1 MDAEFCGIQQ
11 KDRLNFTLM
20 MANMN
25 RPMGRKRQA
34 NHDLPPRL
42 HKKGKAYYYVTSTKP
57 RQWIPLGSDL
67 PAARVKWAE
76 LENGPKDES
85 LLSVLIEEWLVSEHF
100 NSLAAKSRSGYI
112 GIARQVLGFFAGAR
126 VADIRPHIIAQWM
139 DAHPSKNRAN
149 FGKSL
154 LSNVL
159 TVAVRRGLID
169 RNPAL
174 EIKRHSVP
182 RRTRYITDDE
192 FKQIREHA
200 NAVLRAAMDISYI
213 TAARISDVLAIK
225 LKDWT
230 PEGLYIHQKKT
241 KKFQLFERNEHLE
254 RVIEAAKRIPRPV
267 RGMYLLCTRQ
277 GQPYSYGA
285 MHTWW
290 VEAVKKSGVKDVVF
304 HDIRGKSATDAKRS
318 GIDYQALLGHAS
330 KTMSDRY
337 IKLEEAQRVE
347 SLQRKI

>member
-1 MDAEFCGIQQ
+1 
-11 KDRLNFTLM
+11 
-20 MANMN
+20 MN

-34 NHDLPPRL
+34 NHDLPPRM
-42 HKKGKAYYYVTSTKP
+42 HKKGEAYYYVTSTIP
-57 RQWIPLGSDL
+57 RHWIPLGSDL
-67 PAARVKWAE
+67 SAARVKWAE

-85 LLSVLIEEWLVSEHF
+85 LLTVLIDEWLTSEHF
-100 NSLAAKSRSGYI
+100 NTLAAKSKKCYI
-112 GIARQVLGFFAGAR
+112 VIARQLLGFFEGAH
-126 VADIRPHIIAQWM
+126 VTDIKPHTVAQWM
-139 DAHPSKNRAN
+139 DAHPSKVQAN
-149 FGKSL
+149 LGKSL

-159 TVAVRRGLID
+159 STAVRRGLID

-174 EIKRHSVP
+174 EIKRHSIQ

-241 KKFQLFERNEHLE
+241 KKFQLFQRNEHLE

-277 GQPYSYGA
+277 GQPYSYHA
-285 MHTWW
+285 MHAWW
-290 VEAVKKSGVKDVVF
+290 CDAVKKADVKGAVF

-330 KTMSDRY
+330 KAMSDRY
-337 IKLEEAQRVE
+337 IKLEDAQRVD